1 MIANRRAH
9 GATEN
14 AALKQVIAHK
24 SEGNVAWLTRV
35 KATQGL
41 LLIGGASLGHFRI
54 RVAQSHV
61 RQDFLPSFWSMAA
74 ILTKPG
80 RFATVPID
88 RIGGDAAKVV
98 KDNAI
103 VELPLRA
110 LDDPE
115 QFPNIAALQF
125 GGGAGAADLAAVRTD
140 RSIVDLPSLV
150 LPWLAFLWGTD
161 QAVNPL
167 LAGKG
172 VPSAAFV
179 ESVYRLARI
188 DLTPGLS
195 SASSCP
201 EAIWQSAKWW
211 RAYYEQTSAPTT
223 DPDDTPAL
231 PPHGSFTLR
240 QPAAAVLD

>member
-14 AALKQVIAHK
+14 AALKKVAAHK
-24 SEGNVAWLTRV
+24 SEGNVAWLARV

-41 LLIGGASLGHFRI
+41 LLIGGSSLGHFRI

-61 RQDFLPSFWSMAA
+61 RRDFLPSFWSMAA
-74 ILTKPG
+74 ILTRPG

-103 VELPLRA
+103 VELPLRE

-115 QFPNIAALQF
+115 RFPNIAALQF
-125 GGGAGAADLAAVRTD
+125 GGDTSAGDLEAVRND
-140 RSIVDLPSLV
+140 RSIADLPSLV

-167 LAGKG
+167 LAGRG

-195 SASSCP
+195 AASSCP

-211 RAYYEQTSAPTT
+211 RAYYEQTGAPST
-223 DPDDTPAL
+223 DVNDAPAAL
-231 PPHGSFTLR
+231 PRGSVTLR